1 MSGTFFEALIGVT
14 VTVAV
19 ILMLLYAMPLL
30 LLPIAVLAWVWC
42 AEWYQERKAENS
54 NPSRDE
60 RP

>member
-14 VTVAV
+14 VIVAV
-19 ILMLLYAMPLL
+19 ILMLLYALPLL

-54 NPSRDE
+54 NPS
-60 RP
+60 P